1 LDCSSGSST
10 TCRSDAMHL
19 HEYREGIEE
28 LHGVGPVLRRRL
40 ERLGIRTL
48 DQLLRH
54 YPNSY
59 QDRRHKD
66 SLKDAEASD
75 RVNVLVR
82 VRSRA
87 WIGRGYKK
95 ILKVTI
101 EEEGTQGALL
111 CFGRSYLSGILQ
123 PGKWFWVWGRFQ
135 RRHGVLQATDF
146 EIEASEVG
154 QERAEYAR
162 ILPVYA
168 LTEGLSQ
175 NTIRQL
181 MSRALEIVQPELEE
195 ELPPALRE
203 QRDCLPKGAALKAVH
218 FPESMEQLT
227 RARRTLVYG
236 DLLRYQLVLG
246 RSRLLRASVV
256 RSRTR
261 PGGVLKQALLDR
273 LPFVLTADQLR
284 VLEEIEAD
292 LFASHP
298 GARLLQGEVGSGK
311 TLVALASAL
320 LVIEAGEQAALMVP
334 TELLA
339 RQHGDNAA
347 RLLEPLGVRV
357 AFLSGSVQG
366 TPRRM
371 LLEGLRAGEIDLL
384 IGTHALFSEEV
395 VYRRLGLVIVDEQQR
410 FGVAQRQALLAK
422 GDHPDLLLMSATPI
436 PRTLALSVFGQLDVS
451 EIRAMPRGR
460 KAVIT
465 HLARQGNEAKVYD
478 RVRRE
483 IARGGQ
489 AYFVYPLIEES
500 SALDLKNAER
510 MYQKLKR
517 GVFADLRLALIH
529 SRVAE
534 EQKIRIMQEF
544 AAGGIDILVATSVLE
559 VGVDIP
565 RASCMVIEHA
575 ERFGLS
581 SLHQLR
587 GRVGRGER
595 QSYAFLTYGKNLTE
609 SGVARL
615 RAIMNST
622 NGFEIAE
629 EDLKIRGP
637 GEFLGQKQSGFQR
650 IGIAD
655 LFSDWD
661 LFLLAREDAR
671 EILSRD
677 PELLSPPHRALRK
690 VLVQTGGLG

>member
-1 LDCSSGSST
+1 
-10 TCRSDAMHL
+10 MHL
-19 HEYREGIEE
+19 HEHREGVEE
-28 LHGVGPVLRRRL
+28 LQGVGPVLRRRL

-54 YPNSY
+54 YPKNY

-66 SLKDAEASD
+66 SLKDAAASD

-87 WIGRGYKK
+87 WIGRGFRKT
-95 ILKVTI
+95 LKVTI
-101 EEEGTQGALL
+101 EEEGIRATLL
-111 CFGRSYLSGILQ
+111 CFGRNYLSRILQ

-146 EIEASEVG
+146 EIEAYEAG
-154 QERAEYAR
+154 RERAEYAR
-162 ILPVYA
+162 ILPIYP

-175 NTIRQL
+175 NAVRQS
-181 MSRALEIVQPELEE
+181 MRRALEIVQPELEE
-195 ELPPALRE
+195 ELPQALRRR
-203 QRDCLPKGAALKAVH
+203 RDCLARGAALEAVH
-218 FPESMEQLT
+218 FPESMEQLA
-227 RARRTLVYG
+227 RARWTLVYQE
-236 DLLRYQLVLG
+236 LLQYQLALG
-246 RSRLLRASVV
+246 RSRLVRASVV

-273 LPFVLTADQLR
+273 LPFDLTADQLR
-284 VLEEIEAD
+284 VLEEIESD
-292 LFASHP
+292 LFAPHP

-320 LVIEAGEQAALMVP
+320 SVIEAGEQAALMVP

-366 TPRRM
+366 AARR
-371 LLEGLRAGEIDLL
+371 LLLQGLRAGEIDLL

-436 PRTLALSVFGQLDVS
+436 PRTLALSVFGELDVS
-451 EIRAMPRGR
+451 EIRTLPRGR
-460 KAVIT
+460 KSVVT
-465 HLARQGNEAKVYD
+465 HLTRQGNEAKVYE
-478 RVRRE
+478 RVRQE
-483 IARGGQ
+483 ITRGGQ

-500 SALDLKNAER
+500 AALDLKNAER
-510 MYQKLKR
+510 MYETLKH
-517 GVFADLRLALIH
+517 GEFADFRLALIH
-529 SRVAE
+529 SRVEE

-559 VGVDIP
+559 VGVDVP

-587 GRVGRGER
+587 GRVGRGDR
-595 QSYAFLTYGKNLTE
+595 QSYAFLIYSKNLTE
-609 SGVARL
+609 SGIARL
-615 RAIMNST
+615 KAIMSST
-622 NGFEIAE
+622 DGFEISE

-650 IGIAD
+650 IGLAD

-671 EILSRD
+671 EILSQD
-677 PELLSPPHRALRK
+677 PELLAPEHRSLRD
-690 VLVQTGGLG
+690 LPEMPGQLGG